1 MTNSEVYLGQLV
13 EPEQDDGL
21 RIPKLP
27 RNPPRLRRQYAN
39 TLCGRLG
46 CIENCH
52 HKDTDDEFGN
62 PEVCDESKTPENH
75 RVFHK
80 IIAHC
85 DCDDCTYMVANC
97 DCDECRDAVEH
108 CDCEHCDK
116 PIMFCT
122 DCRQT
127 RDICNCDN
135 YIDPFDPIISHCNCN
150 DCTYIVAHCNCYQC
164 KYNVE
169 HCDCE
174 HCDKSMVYCIDCKQI
189 MNNCV
194 CVENAAQIC
203 CDNLGCEDCR
213 NAILCH
219 NVHLNINYENDN
231 NNDNDNDNDNNNN
244 NNIIQYNE
252 NNIINYTEIIN
263 NINLNY
269 TNIIDSKENEPYEN
283 FADEL
288 SEIEDE
294 PDGNINVE
302 MKGYESDG
310 NLTEMKGDVPD
321 ENFAEM
327 KSDEPD
333 GNNTFYLSVKPCDE
347 SEYKLFESDHDD
359 KFNYTGS
366 LYSDCDSECDSEC
379 DYCEDRKKYD
389 RR

>member
-1 MTNSEVYLGQLV
+1 MTNSEINLRELV
-13 EPEQDDGL
+13 EPEQEDGL
-21 RIPKLP
+21 CIHNFP

-46 CIENCH
+46 CFENCQ

-80 IIAHC
+80 IVAHC

-135 YIDPFDPIISHCNCN
+135 YIDPSDPIITHCNCN

-174 HCDKSMVYCIDCKQI
+174 HCDKSMVYCIDCKQLLT
-189 MNNCV
+189 NCV
-194 CVENAAQIC
+194 CVANAAKIC
-203 CDNLGCEDCR
+203 CGNLGCEDCR
-213 NAILCH
+213 TAILCH
-219 NVHLNINYENDN
+219 NVHLNSNVNNDENDN
-231 NNDNDNDNDNNNN
+231 NNNNN

-252 NNIINYTEIIN
+252 NNIINYTEIKN

-269 TNIIDSKENEPYEN
+269 TNIIDSKQNEPYEN
-283 FADEL
+283 FADDL
-288 SEIEDE
+288 SEIENE
-294 PDGNINVE
+294 PDGNTIVE
-302 MKGYESDG
+302 MKGVEPDG
-310 NLTEMKGDVPD
+310 NTIVEMKGDEPD
-321 ENFAEM
+321 ENLAEM
-327 KSDEPD
+327 KDDEPD
-333 GNNTFYLSVKPCDE
+333 
-347 SEYKLFESDHDD
+347 
-359 KFNYTGS
+359 
-366 LYSDCDSECDSEC
+366 
-379 DYCEDRKKYD
+379 
-389 RR
+389 